1 MLWKNK
7 QIPHVLA
14 NNSMLK
20 WWTEKST
27 ELASSRITS
36 EASWFVNS
44 GFPTVQTDDPFTR
57 RTEVLQRQM
66 QWLP

>member
-1 MLWKNK
+1 MLLKNE
-7 QIPHVLA
+7 QITHVLA

-36 EASWFVNS
+36 EASWFVSN
-44 GFPTVQTDDPFTR
+44 GFPTVQLMTPSLGVQKYYNVKF
-57 RTEVLQRQM
+57 QR
-66 QWLP
+66 LP